1 MLKDPPLLTVR
12 RNFERVPAA
21 KVAKLKGAQTGHLT
35 DAMNGR
41 GALAA
46 SIKPVDRMNASF
58 CGVAITCETGAHDN
72 LAIMGTLAFA
82 KPGDVIIASSD
93 GFTGTAVVGDSVAL
107 MAKNVGVV
115 GIVTDGMAR
124 DQDGIVDA
132 GVPLFSAG
140 ITPNSCVRAG
150 PGRIGFSCVV
160 GGVPVSAGDVV
171 VGDRDGVVVVP
182 AAMVDR
188 VIERLGS
195 IRAAE
200 VALQAKIHAGLTHLD
215 SIAALIASDRIQF
228 VDE

>member
-12 RNFERVPAA
+12 RNFERVPAD

-46 SIKPVDRMNASF
+46 AIKPVDPNNAAF

-72 LAIMGTLAFA
+72 LAIMGALAFA
-82 KPGDVIIASSD
+82 KPGDVIIAASD
-93 GFTGTAVVGDSVAL
+93 GFTGTAVVGDNVAL
-107 MAKNVGVV
+107 MAKNAGVV

-124 DQDGIVDA
+124 DQDGIDGA

-140 ITPNSCVRAG
+140 ITPNSCVRSG
-150 PGRIGFSCVV
+150 PGRIGFPIVA
-160 GGVPVSAGDVV
+160 GGVPVAAGDVV

-182 AAMVDR
+182 AAMVDH
-188 VIERLGS
+188 VIGRLEG
-195 IRAAE
+195 IRSAE
-200 VALQAKIHAGLTHLD
+200 AALQARIHAGLTQLD
-215 SIAALIASDRIQF
+215 SIAALMASDRVLF
-228 VDE
+228 VED